1 MKRKFLQELKIEGMT
16 KEVID
21 QIMAE
26 NGRDIEREK
35 AKNKEKQKK
44 LIEKYSL
51 KEAMKSLGVIDPDYL
66 IFKHGGMENFCFD
79 EEGEP
84 LMVEE
89 ILKSYRESFPYI
101 FNQEYPN
108 KISLIQ
114 GEKMEMSFTWRCVE

>member
-35 AKNKEKQKK
+35 AKNKEKNKK

-66 IFKHGGMENFCFD
+66 IFKHGGIEKFCFD

-89 ILKSYRESFPYI
+89 ILKVYRESFPYI

-108 KISLIQ
+108 KISLVQ
-114 GEKMEMSFTWRCVE
+114 GEKMELSFTWRCVE